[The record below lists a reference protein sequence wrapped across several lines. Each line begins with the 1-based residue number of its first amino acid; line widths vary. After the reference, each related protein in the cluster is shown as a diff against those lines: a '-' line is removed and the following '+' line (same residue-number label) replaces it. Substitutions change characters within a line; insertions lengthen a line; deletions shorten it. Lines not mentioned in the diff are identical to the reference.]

1 MRLEKEKGCA
11 FFFFAKLELSP
22 VWMLSQ
28 HVGTGLENARTF
40 RGTQVLW
47 EKHTFLERVVREG
60 NF

>member
-1 MRLEKEKGCA
+1 ML
-11 FFFFAKLELSP
+11 FFFAKLELSP